1 MRIFSVQKILPQYAV
16 YKPYSCNQAQAAPLN
31 DIPADC
37 FEKNSVSTSP
47 HRNVQFLGG
56 IVNINNA
63 FELKFTRKFFKNLLR
78 EGVPDSYS
86 DIILISRED
95 YDELIKSGDLNK
107 KSIVAIKALKK
118 YRDNMFPVEKEIF
131 SMLETMSKKNPD
143 LTLQELIRLKY
154 PQAEESLI
162 LQQTNIL
169 NKINIVI
176 RKLPKND
183 YQKVRK
189 VIQDAF
195 DKIFEPNPKP
205 EDRFGRKK
213 FLYELKNIE
222 IENKKIKK
230 QIIEIAEKLPNSSN
244 NIYAFIVKYS
254 QPYKI
259 RYDYNKNKDVRLK
272 RDSQELGLRLI
283 APSVGTDD
291 HIYPHTRFR
300 KEFEEWL
307 NNDSEEPLKNS
318 LKVTILTSR
327 HMNELKTDTLI
338 DDFILQNESINI
350 PEKIQNQINKLILI
364 AEKWAESGR
373 LEDASLLCDYIQIVK
388 QEFNLR
394 SNIVKINL
402 GNFEEKIPA
411 IKEKAQ
417 NSTEKKIEK
426 KRLKKAGHADNTHK
440 ETYLDKNGIPVEN
453 RKVQKHKSRF
463 KK

>member
-1 MRIFSVQKILPQYAV
+1 M
-16 YKPYSCNQAQAAPLN
+16 
-31 DIPADC
+31 
-37 FEKNSVSTSP
+37 
-47 HRNVQFLGG
+47 
-56 IVNINNA
+56 
-63 FELKFTRKFFKNLLR
+63 
-78 EGVPDSYS
+78 
-86 DIILISRED
+86 
-95 YDELIKSGDLNK
+95 
-107 KSIVAIKALKK
+107 
-118 YRDNMFPVEKEIF
+118 
-131 SMLETMSKKNPD
+131 
-143 LTLQELIRLKY
+143 
-154 PQAEESLI
+154 
-162 LQQTNIL
+162 
-169 NKINIVI
+169 
-176 RKLPKND
+176 
-183 YQKVRK
+183 
-189 VIQDAF
+189 
-195 DKIFEPNPKP
+195 
-205 EDRFGRKK
+205 
-213 FLYELKNIE
+213 
-222 IENKKIKK
+222 
-230 QIIEIAEKLPNSSN
+230 NSSN

-272 RDSQELGLRLI
+272 RNSQELGLRLI

-364 AEKWAESGR
+364 AEKWAESRR